1 MTRLIFIHET
11 KKLVIAC
18 ECQKNE
24 SGIQCLVL
32 KLVKEIYYWFI
43 IKQIR

>member
-18 ECQKNE
+18 KCQKNE
-24 SGIQCLVL
+24 SGIQSV
-32 KLVKEIYYWFI
+32 
-43 IKQIR
+43 